1 MAQAFAELGHEV
13 TVFCGPADD
22 VTAGMDDQEVF
33 GFAPDFRT
41 HVPSRRVHRGQ
52 SYVHAVRVARMV
64 ARDSYGLVYS
74 RSLRS
79 CLLPA
84 LRGVPTVYEAH
95 TLGVVTGRQDRVV
108 LERLLRAPGFRG
120 IVAISTPLADDLVTR
135 CAVDSERIL
144 VAHDAVR
151 ALEDAPP
158 LHRANRGRF
167 TVGYTGSLFPGK
179 GAENL
184 VRIAADCRW
193 ADFIIAGGP
202 ADRARALAHECKA
215 RGLDN
220 VRVLEPIGPTASRRL
235 QQACDV
241 LVAPFSRRVES
252 DSGDDIARWTS
263 PMKIFEYMVS
273 GRPMVVSDL
282 PVLREVLRPDVDALV
297 VPPEDPDALIAA
309 LALLREDASLG
320 QRLATSASK
329 RALAEHTWLVRAER
343 VLRRFIPESA

>member
-1 MAQAFAELGHEV
+1 MAQAFTELGHEV
-13 TVFCGPADD
+13 TVFCGPGDD
-22 VTAGMDDQEVF
+22 VTADMDDMEVF

-52 SYVHAVRVARMV
+52 SYLHAVRVARMV
-64 ARDSYGLVYS
+64 VRDPYGLVYS

-95 TLGVVTGRQDRVV
+95 TLGVVTGRQDRAV

-120 IVAISTPLADDLVTR
+120 IVAISTPLADDLAKR
-135 CAVDSERIL
+135 CAVDPSRIL

-151 ALEDAPP
+151 APDVAPTVR
-158 LHRANRGRF
+158 HAGQDRF

-184 VRIAADCRW
+184 LRIAADCPW
-193 ADFIIAGGP
+193 ADFVIVGGP
-202 ADRARALAHECKA
+202 ADRARALALECDQ
-215 RGLDN
+215 RGLEN
-220 VRVLEPIGPTASRRL
+220 VRVLEPIGPSASRRL
-235 QQACDV
+235 QQSCDV

-282 PVLREVLRPDVDALV
+282 PVLREVLRPDVDALI

-309 LALLREDASLG
+309 LTLLREDASLG
-320 QRLATSASK
+320 ERLAASASE
-329 RALAEHTWLVRAER
+329 RALAEHTWLVRADR
-343 VLRRFIPESA
+343 ILRRFVPEAA